1 MSRPR
6 HVVVVLGTGTEV
18 GKTWVGCC
26 LASLLRSADVD
37 VAARKPAQS
46 FSSAE
51 SEEGRTDADLLAR
64 ATGVRPLEVCP
75 QHRWYPAPMAPPMAA
90 DAIGAPPILVDE
102 LLSELTWPEG
112 LHVGLVETAGGARS
126 PMAHDADGVALARRL
141 EPDLV
146 LLVADAGLG
155 TVHAVRSTVDG
166 LAGLPVVVLLNRY
179 DPSVELHQRNRSWL
193 SEHDG
198 LDVVTDAQA
207 LVGRLTGP

>member
-6 HVVVVLGTGTEV
+6 HLVVVLGTGTEV

-26 LASLLRSADVD
+26 LAVLLRSADVA

-90 DAIGAPPILVDE
+90 DAIGAPPILVDD
-102 LLSELTWPEG
+102 LMSELTWPDG
-112 LHVGLVETAGGARS
+112 LDVGLVETAGGPRS
-126 PMAHDADGVALARRL
+126 PMAHDADGADIARRL

-155 TVHAVRSTVDG
+155 TINAVRSTMQG
-166 LAGLPVVVLLNRY
+166 LAGLPVVVVLNRY
-179 DPSVELHQRNRSWL
+179 DPAVELHQRNRAWL
-193 SEHDG
+193 VEHDG
-198 LDVVTDAQA
+198 LDVVTDVQV
-207 LVGRLTGP
+207 LVERLTRP